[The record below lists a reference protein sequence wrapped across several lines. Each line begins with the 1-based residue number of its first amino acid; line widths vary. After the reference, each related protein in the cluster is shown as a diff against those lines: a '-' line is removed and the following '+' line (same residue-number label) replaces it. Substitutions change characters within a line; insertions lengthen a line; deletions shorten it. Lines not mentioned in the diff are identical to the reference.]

1 MAERYLIALGSNRR
15 HPRHGAPEQVLRAAL
30 VALERAGIAVL
41 ALGPVIRSAPIGP
54 SLRRYANSAVTVET
68 SFDPPRLLA
77 ALKAIERDFGRRMRG
92 QRWSS
97 RVLDLDIVLWGGGC
111 WSAPDLTVPHPLFR
125 ARDFVLIPALPIAG
139 QWRDP
144 ITGLTLRQ
152 LAARLA
158 RPNPAR
164 DH

>member
-30 VALERAGIAVL
+30 LALEQAGIAVL
-41 ALGPVIRSAPIGP
+41 AAGPVIRSAPIGP
-54 SLRRYANSAVTVET
+54 SLRRYANSAVTIKT
-68 SFDPPRLLA
+68 RLDPPDLLT
-77 ALKAIERDFGRRMRG
+77 ALKAIEHRFGRRTRG

-97 RVLDLDIVLWGGGC
+97 RVLDLDIVLWRGGC

-125 ARDFVLIPALPIAG
+125 TRDFVLAPALPIAG

-152 LAARLA
+152 LAARLV
-158 RPNPAR
+158 RPIRAT